1 MQSKTTSI
9 TTIKQEVRLQ
19 EWAAQIEAQQAS
31 GLTIR
36 EWCKENGIKPNT
48 YYNRI
53 RKVREQYM
61 ENSPT
66 VVPLSV
72 PRSNEKNIRIEKN
85 GLQISLPADVSAEL
99 LTALVREL
107 C

>member
-1 MQSKTTSI
+1 MQSKTT
-9 TTIKQEVRLQ
+9 TLATVKKGMQLQ

-36 EWCKENGIKPNT
+36 EWCAENGIKPNT
-48 YYNRI
+48 YYNRL
-53 RKVREQYM
+53 RKVREQYV
-61 ENSPT
+61 EDTPSI
-66 VVPLSV
+66 VPLNV
-72 PRSNEKNIRIEKN
+72 PRSNESIRIEKN

-99 LTALVREL
+99 LTTLVREL

>member
-19 EWAAQIEAQQAS
+19 ERCA
-31 GLTIR
+31 
-36 EWCKENGIKPNT
+36 ENGIKPNT
-48 YYNRI
+48 YYNRL
-53 RKVREQYM
+53 RKVRKQYI

-66 VVPLSV
+66 IVPVSV
-72 PRSNEKNIRIEKN
+72 PCSNENICIEKN
-85 GLQISLPADVSAEL
+85 GLQISLPADISEDT
-99 LTALVREL
+99 LTALVHEV

>member
-9 TTIKQEVRLQ
+9 TTIKQKVRLQ
-19 EWAAQIEAQQAS
+19 EWSAQIEAQQSS
-31 GLTIR
+31 GLAVQK
-36 EWCKENGIKPNT
+36 WCEENGLSTKT
-48 YYNRI
+48 YYYHL

-72 PRSNEKNIRIEKN
+72 PHSSENIRIKKN
-85 GLQISLPADVSAEL
+85 GLQISLPADISAEL

>member
-1 MQSKTTSI
+1 MQSNTTSI

-19 EWAAQIEAQQAS
+19 EWSAQIEAQQAS

-48 YYNRI
+48 YYNRL

-61 ENSPT
+61 ENSQT
-66 VVPLSV
+66 VVPVSV
-72 PRSNEKNIRIEKN
+72 PRSSENICIEKN
-85 GLQISLPADVSAEL
+85 GLHISLPADISADT
-99 LTALVREL
+99 LTALVHEL

>member
-1 MQSKTTSI
+1 MDTTTSI
-9 TTIKQEVRLQ
+9 TTVKKEMQLQ

-36 EWCKENGIKPNT
+36 EWCAENGIKPNT
-48 YYNRI
+48 YYNRL
-53 RKVREQYM
+53 RKVREQYV
-61 ENSPT
+61 ENTPSI
-66 VVPLSV
+66 VPLNV
-72 PRSNEKNIRIEKN
+72 PHSQESIRIEKN
-85 GLQISLPADVSAEL
+85 GLQISLPVDISVDT

>member
-1 MQSKTTSI
+1 MQSNTTSI

-19 EWAAQIEAQQAS
+19 EWSAQIKSQQAS

-48 YYNRI
+48 YYNRL

-61 ENSPT
+61 EKSPT
-66 VVPLSV
+66 VVPVTL
-72 PRSNEKNIRIEKN
+72 PRSSENIRIEKN
-85 GLQISLPADVSAEL
+85 GLQISLPTDISLEVL
-99 LTALVREL
+99 LALVKEL